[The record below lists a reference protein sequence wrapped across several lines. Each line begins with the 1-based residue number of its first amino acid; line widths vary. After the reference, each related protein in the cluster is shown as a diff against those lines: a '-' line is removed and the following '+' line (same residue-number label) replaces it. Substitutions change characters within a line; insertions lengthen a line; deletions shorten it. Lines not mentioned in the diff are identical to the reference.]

1 MTLVGRA
8 QLDHPALGAAGGS
21 ALHASIESIY
31 TNIGNDL
38 AARYDTAASIA
49 NSAVTT
55 FTHNFGVQF
64 ADLKLLLYTGTH
76 PNLVRVADPTASGW
90 VIAANGGNLKTQIDV
105 TAPSSGGPH
114 TFAVITM
121 QSRGA
126 EKLADLD
133 DINTTAPIDGQFL
146 IYDTATSKW
155 IPAYLKYKSE
165 TATIASNTLT
175 PTTGANV
182 QRITSGAADLQM
194 VASPVA
200 GKLYV
205 LVNETGTDFLL
216 KNDTGGTAANRIY
229 TGTGVDLTLKNQ
241 AAITLIYNS
250 GLSRWIVAGGSGGGG
265 LATELKSTTFI
276 ATAGKHY
283 LVDNS
288 ASAFTGTLPAG
299 SAGSVIRFSD
309 NSRVWASRNFT
320 IAPASGETIDGLAAN
335 ETLVCDV
342 SGAFVQVMWNGTK
355 WIVDTNGFAASIS
368 SGSLSGGQGLGK
380 KNYIGNPNNA
390 TNWVTGGSSLTV
402 TTETTAGNLPNQ
414 ITQSTALAFTRVSGT
429 TGYGGFRFEMD
440 RSDYSKPFEVNI
452 DQKSAFTTEGYQIQV
467 FAGSV
472 FGTYGTQLTVANAS
486 LTGLTGSHIARCDM
500 PGSATPF
507 IEFRI
512 VATGASGTAP
522 FYANNIYFGPGLTPQ
537 SYAGGEYVSY
547 NSTLFTPADGFLS
560 AGTGGSAST
569 ASKYRRVGSA
579 IEVIFQW
586 AWGSSGATFGTA
598 GTYQLGLPSGMT
610 VDATQLPTPSASGDV
625 IIGTGLFWDNSLAD
639 SYGLA
644 VTWSG
649 SAIRLGVEESTSGAG
664 IGPTTPVTPAVS
676 DGIWA
681 KFTVPIASMAG
692 NGILNVGAGAQIE
705 YAYNTDVSSTATVT
719 GSGFASGPAGIQYS
733 ASWTTNTAWTRT
745 VQWQYPIQDDDM
757 LELQVY
763 SAATSTWVRHSD
775 LYGDYTR
782 QNTRDYGPRL
792 IYRSTTQTDVLFC
805 EGGFRSSGVAFG
817 DVGAVWSGLTNTKWR
832 VRKAKASSPVGF
844 GLAGTDGSSG
854 LYMAGR
860 APGLVTGAAISSGY
874 IGEFNQGTLRSGT
887 NGFTYSTRS
896 TTPVSNSTYGSA
908 ISITL
913 NKGVYLIS
921 GKCSCFSSSGVGAI
935 YAVIHVGGTAVTD
948 ATHGYISTAN
958 TGAAVISAPIVVTAD
973 STVVAIYSKT
983 DAAPTPIGPT
993 HEMFAVRIA

>member
-31 TNIGNDL
+31 TVIGNDL
-38 AARYDTAASIA
+38 AARYNTAASIA

-64 ADLKLLLYTGTH
+64 ADLKVLLYTGTH
-76 PNLVRVADPTASGW
+76 PNLTRVADPVASGW
-90 VIAANGGNLKTQIDV
+90 VIAATVGFEKTQIDV

-146 IYDTATSKW
+146 IYDTATSEW

-175 PTTGANV
+175 PTTGANI

-200 GKLYV
+200 GKFYV
-205 LVNETGTDFLL
+205 LVNETGTDFLI

-241 AAITLIYNS
+241 AAISLLYNS

-265 LATELKSTTFI
+265 LATELQSSAFT

-299 SAGSVIRFSD
+299 SAGTVIRFSD

-402 TTETTAGNLPNQ
+402 TTETSSANIPNQ

-440 RSDYSKPFEVNI
+440 RADYGKPFEVNI
-452 DQKSAFTTEGYQIQV
+452 DQKSGFTTEGYQIQV

-472 FGTYGTQLTVANAS
+472 SGTYGTQLTVSNAS
-486 LTGLTGSHIARCDM
+486 LSGLTGSHIARVDM
-500 PGSATPF
+500 PGASTPF

-522 FYANNIYFGPGLTPQ
+522 FYANNIYFGPGLTSQ
-537 SYAGGEYVSY
+537 SYAGGDWTSFSMSITSSGTSPTRGTVEFEQAFWKRSGPNMEIIWNYKQ
-547 NSTLFTPADGFLS
+547 TALGS
-560 AGTGGSAST
+560 AGTGN
-569 ASKYRRVGSA
+569 YV
-579 IEVIFQW
+579 F
-586 AWGSSGATFGTA
+586 
-598 GTYQLGLPSGMT
+598 GLPSGYT
-610 VDATQLPTPSASGDV
+610 IDSTKIALNHDVNLGSGYGYNGTTEYVLFPGPDAA
-625 IIGTGLFWDNSLAD
+625 GTGIILRVYNAINTIQGVGASNISFGN
-639 SYGLA
+639 A
-644 VTWSG
+644 VARIYFRAS
-649 SAIRLGVEESTSGAG
+649 I
-664 IGPTTPVTPAVS
+664 
-676 DGIWA
+676 
-681 KFTVPIASMAG
+681 PITQFAG
-692 NGILNVGAGAQIE
+692 NGVLNVGAGAQQE
-705 YAYNTDVSSTATVT
+705 WASNSNSTNTATDT
-719 GSGFASGPAGIQYS
+719 SSFSYGPAGSLIPNG
-733 ASWTTNTAWTRT
+733 ATGTTYART
-745 VQWQYPIQDDDM
+745 VRLQYAYQQGDD
-757 LELQVY
+757 LVVQVDQGGG
-763 SAATSTWVRHSD
+763 SWVDAHARGFPFLTQGTNS
-775 LYGDYTR
+775 YGILLLPTV
-782 QNTRDYGPRL
+782 G
-792 IYRSTTQTDVLFC
+792 STDVVVQFRT
-805 EGGFRSSGVAFG
+805 GGYEPSNATFA
-817 DVGAVWSGLTNTKWR
+817 GAGSPWSGIATWKWR
-832 VRKAKASSPVGF
+832 LAKRNPSSPVGF

-860 APGLVTGAAISSGY
+860 APGLVTGAAISAGNV
-874 IGEFNQGTLRSGT
+874 GEVKYATLSNVTLSITATSYDAGSLIVGPGVWMVYGKVHLGVAGTTQTQLVVGISET
-887 NGFTYSTRS
+887 SATL
-896 TTPVSNSTYGSA
+896 SNSYLTVDNSTGITNIRA
-908 ISITL
+908 IQSVPYYVNSSIS
-913 NKGVYLIS
+913 NKTVYLVAN
-921 GKCSCFSSSGVGAI
+921 CAFT
-935 YAVIHVGGTAVTD
+935 GTAP
-948 ATHGYISTAN
+948 ATIA
-958 TGAAVISAPIVVTAD
+958 SACIL
-973 STVVAIYSKT
+973 Y
-983 DAAPTPIGPT
+983 
-993 HEMFAVRIA
+993 AVRIA

>member
-31 TNIGNDL
+31 TVIGNDL
-38 AARYDTAASIA
+38 AARYNTAASIA

-64 ADLKLLLYTGTH
+64 ADLKVLLYTGTH
-76 PNLVRVADPTASGW
+76 PNLVRVADPVASGW
-90 VIAANGGNLKTQIDV
+90 VIAATVGFEKTQIDV

-146 IYDTATSKW
+146 IYDTATSEW

-175 PTTGANV
+175 PTTGANI

-200 GKLYV
+200 GKFYV
-205 LVNETGTDFLL
+205 LVNETGTDFLI

-241 AAITLIYNS
+241 AAISLLYNS

-265 LATELKSTTFI
+265 LATELQSSAFT
-276 ATAGKHY
+276 ASAGKHY

-299 SAGSVIRFSD
+299 SAGTVIRFSD

-390 TNWVTGGSSLTV
+390 TNWVEGGSSLTV
-402 TTETTAGNLPNQ
+402 TTETTAANLPNQ
-414 ITQSTALAFTRVSGT
+414 ITQTTAIAFTRVSGT
-429 TGYGGFRFEMD
+429 TGLGGFRFEMD
-440 RSDYSKPFEVNI
+440 RSDYSKPFEINI

-467 FAGSV
+467 WAGSV
-472 FGTYGTQLTVANAS
+472 SGTYGTQLTVSNAS
-486 LTGLTGSHIARCDM
+486 LSGLTGSHIARVDM
-500 PGSATPF
+500 PGASTPF

-512 VATGASGTAP
+512 VATGSSGTAP
-522 FYANNIYFGPGLTPQ
+522 FYANNIYFGPGLSQQ
-537 SYAGGEYVSY
+537 SYAGDEWKSY
-547 NSTLFTPADGFLS
+547 TPTLTNFGTTSTNSGRW
-560 AGTGGSAST
+560 
-569 ASKYRRVGSA
+569 RRVGSSME
-579 IEVIFQW
+579 IETYAVFTGTGSASPVVITIPSPYTI
-586 AWGSSGATFGTA
+586 ATRAAANNAAVGRAGSCTWLDDSAGTLQDILVYLSHTSNGISLIDEDTGGAMQGTSFGT
-598 GTYQLGLPSGMT
+598 GDQLGIT
-610 VDATQLPTPSASGDV
+610 VS
-625 IIGTGLFWDNSLAD
+625 
-639 SYGLA
+639 
-644 VTWSG
+644 
-649 SAIRLGVEESTSGAG
+649 
-664 IGPTTPVTPAVS
+664 
-676 DGIWA
+676 
-681 KFTVPIASMAG
+681 VPISEWAG
-692 NGILNVGAGAQIE
+692 NGILNVGAGAQVE
-705 YAYNTDVSSTATVT
+705 YAYNNSATTSSDTTSFAY
-719 GSGFASGPAGIQYS
+719 GPSGFAIQNFAPSG
-733 ASWTTNTAWTRT
+733 TTGVTKR
-745 VQWQYPIQDDDM
+745 VQFQYPIQN
-757 LELQVY
+757 
-763 SAATSTWVRHSD
+763 
-775 LYGDYTR
+775 GDNIVMEIQDPTTGIWLDI
-782 QNTRDYGPRL
+782 NTRFGSFGTNDANTTFQGQLLAQFSSTQVNVAFY
-792 IYRSTTQTDVLFC
+792 STTV
-805 EGGFRSSGVAFG
+805 GGGSWASV
-817 DVGAVWSGLTNTKWR
+817 NTWKWR
-832 VRKAKASSPVGF
+832 LKKSTPSAPVGF

-854 LYMAGR
+854 LVNPYTAGSGVVYASNYTPTLVGTTNVDTVTLSR
-860 APGLVTGAAISSGY
+860 AFYSRVGKIVT
-874 IGEFNQGTLRSGT
+874 
-887 NGFTYSTRS
+887 
-896 TTPVSNSTYGSA
+896 VSGSA
-908 ISITL
+908 TL
-913 NKGVYLIS
+913 
-921 GKCSCFSSSGVGAI
+921 
-935 YAVIHVGGTAVTD
+935 D
-948 ATHGYISTAN
+948 ATAAN
-958 TGAAVISAPIVVTAD
+958 VVTAFTVTLPVT
-973 STVVAIYSKT
+973 STLSGTSVSGSVGYRQGNTMGAGFMENSGTDKLSIVVVPASSASGEVGWSGQYI
-983 DAAPTPIGPT
+983 
-993 HEMFAVRIA
+993 IA

>member
-31 TNIGNDL
+31 TVIGNDL
-38 AARYDTAASIA
+38 AARYNTAASIA

-64 ADLKLLLYTGTH
+64 ADLKVLLYTGTH
-76 PNLVRVADPTASGW
+76 PNLTRVADPVASGW

-146 IYDTATSKW
+146 IYDTATSEW

-175 PTTGANV
+175 PTTGANI

-200 GKLYV
+200 GKFYV
-205 LVNETGTDFLL
+205 LVNETGTDFLI

-241 AAITLIYNS
+241 AAISLLYNS

-265 LATELKSTTFI
+265 LATELKSSAFT

-299 SAGSVIRFSD
+299 SAGTVIRFSD

-320 IAPASGETIDGLAAN
+320 IAPASGEIIDGLAAN

-402 TTETTAGNLPNQ
+402 TTETSSANIPNQ

-440 RSDYSKPFEVNI
+440 RADYGKPFEVNI

-472 FGTYGTQLTVANAS
+472 SGTYGTQLTVANAS
-486 LTGLTGSHIARCDM
+486 LSGLTGSHIARVDM
-500 PGSATPF
+500 PGASTPF

-512 VATGASGTAP
+512 VATGSSGTAP

-547 NSTLFTPADGFLS
+547 NSTLYTPVDGFLS
-560 AGTGGSAST
+560 VGTGGSAST

-598 GTYQLGLPSGMT
+598 GTYQLGLPTGMT
-610 VDATQLPTPSASGDV
+610 VDANQLPTPSASGDV
-625 IIGTGLFWDNSLAD
+625 IIGSGIFWDNSLAD
-639 SYGLA
+639 YYGLS

-649 SAIRLGVEESTSGAG
+649 TAIRLAVEESVSGAG
-664 IGPTTPVTPAVS
+664 LGPTTPVTPAVS
-676 DGIWA
+676 DGIWC

-692 NGILNVGAGAQIE
+692 NGILNVGAAAQIE
-705 YAYNTDVSSTATVT
+705 YAYNSDVSSTSVVT
-719 GSGFASGPAGIQYS
+719 SGSTAGPAGVVFAS
-733 ASWTTNTAWTRT
+733 AWAVGTSYARRINF
-745 VQWQYPIQDDDM
+745 QYPILEDD
-757 LELQVY
+757 LIEIQFYHTTGGWLNINERLG
-763 SAATSTWVRHSD
+763 AFHNTTSTYN
-775 LYGDYTR
+775 YGA
-782 QNTRDYGPRL
+782 NVV
-792 IYRSTTQTDVLFC
+792 IVNSTSVDVF
-805 EGGFRSSGVAFG
+805 FSSGGYAPPATYG
-817 DVGAVWSGLTNTKWR
+817 SATGTAWSALNAGGYKWR
-832 VRKAKASSPVGF
+832 VRKVKASSPVGF

-854 LYMAGR
+854 LV
-860 APGLVTGAAISSGY
+860 APYSASG
-874 IGEFNQGTLRSGT
+874 IIASGT
-887 NGFTYSTRS
+887 YTPTSFSPSNCTVNTIQTFRYNRVGSVVTVVGVCNVSATASSACEFFLSLPLASNLTSSYQCNGVTSH
-896 TTPVSNSTYGSA
+896 A
-908 ISITL
+908 Q
-913 NKGVYLIS
+913 
-921 GKCSCFSSSGVGAI
+921 VGAL
-935 YAVIHVGGTAVTD
+935 YAAGGVL
-948 ATHGYISTAN
+948 
-958 TGAAVISAPIVVTAD
+958 AD
-973 STVVAIYSKT
+973 STNDRAQIVWRSNTDTASRELYISFSYS
-983 DAAPTPIGPT
+983 
-993 HEMFAVRIA
+993 IA

>member
-31 TNIGNDL
+31 TVIGNDL

-55 FTHNFGVQF
+55 LTHNFGVQF
-64 ADLKLLLYTGTH
+64 ADLKVLLYTGTH
-76 PNLVRVADPTASGW
+76 PNLVRVADPVASGW
-90 VIAANGGNLKTQIDV
+90 VIAATVGFEKTQIDV

-165 TATIASNTLT
+165 TAAIASNTLT
-175 PTTGANV
+175 PTTGANI

-200 GKLYV
+200 GKFYV
-205 LVNETGTDFLL
+205 LVNETGTDFLI

-241 AAITLIYNS
+241 AAISLLYNS

-265 LATELKSTTFI
+265 LATELQSSAFT

-299 SAGSVIRFSD
+299 SAGTVIRFSD

-320 IAPASGETIDGLAAN
+320 IAPASGETIDGLAAD

-486 LTGLTGSHIARCDM
+486 LTGLTGSHIARVDM
-500 PGSATPF
+500 PGASTPF

-522 FYANNIYFGPGLTPQ
+522 FYANNIYFGPGLTSQ

-547 NSTLFTPADGFLS
+547 NSTLYTPADGFLS
-560 AGTGGSAST
+560 VGTGGSAST
-569 ASKYRRVGSA
+569 ASKYRRLGSA

-625 IIGTGLFWDNSLAD
+625 VIGSGTFWDNSLAD
-639 SYGLA
+639 NYGLA

-649 SAIRLGVEESTSGAG
+649 SSIRLSVEESTSGAG
-664 IGPTTPVTPAVS
+664 LGPTTPVTPAVS
-676 DGIWA
+676 DGIWC

-692 NGILNVGAGAQIE
+692 NGILNVGAGAQVE
-705 YAYNTDVSSTATVT
+705 YASDDGTADVFGSNGSLVPNVAAAVNST
-719 GSGFASGPAGIQYS
+719 SRQFGF
-733 ASWTTNTAWTRT
+733 
-745 VQWQYPIQDDDM
+745 QYPQQVTQNVV
-757 LELQVY
+757 LEINNRGNGWSENPYPFSGGNNANSNNFYGVRAYWNTSSQLTVEFGNQGTRVNA
-763 SAATSTWVRHSD
+763 SNADAGSSSWATEFSN
-775 LYGDYTR
+775 GTR
-782 QNTRDYGPRL
+782 
-792 IYRSTTQTDVLFC
+792 
-805 EGGFRSSGVAFG
+805 FRV
-817 DVGAVWSGLTNTKWR
+817 
-832 VRKAKASSPVGF
+832 AKASPSSPVGF

-854 LYMAGR
+854 LVNPYTVGSGVVYAGR
-860 APGLVTGAAISSGY
+860 YTPTATASTNVSAATPSSCKYTRVGSIVTVYGQCDITCTTAANTESIFYISLPIASNLGSTRDLTGTFTRYAP
-874 IGEFNQGTLRSGT
+874 SGT
-887 NGFTYSTRS
+887 Q
-896 TTPVSNSTYGSA
+896 
-908 ISITL
+908 
-913 NKGVYLIS
+913 
-921 GKCSCFSSSGVGAI
+921 
-935 YAVIHVGGTAVTD
+935 YAV
-948 ATHGYISTAN
+948 GYISGDITNDRAQILFSCN
-958 TGAAVISAPIVVTAD
+958 VT
-973 STVVAIYSKT
+973 TIQGTTFTFQYQ
-983 DAAPTPIGPT
+983 I
-993 HEMFAVRIA
+993 I

>member
-64 ADLKLLLYTGTH
+64 ADLKVLLYTGTH

-126 EKLADLD
+126 EKLTDLD

-165 TATIASNTLT
+165 TAAIASNTLT

-265 LATELKSTTFI
+265 LATELKSTTFT

-299 SAGSVIRFSD
+299 SAGTVIRFSD

-402 TTETTAGNLPNQ
+402 TTETSSANIPNQ

-440 RSDYSKPFEVNI
+440 RSDYSKPFEINI
-452 DQKSAFTTEGYQIQV
+452 DQKSAFTTEGYQIQAW
-467 FAGSV
+467 AGSV
-472 FGTYGTQLTVANAS
+472 SGTYGTQLTVANAN

-512 VATGASGTAP
+512 VATGAGGTAP
-522 FYANNIYFGPGLTPQ
+522 FYANNIYFGPGLTSQ
-537 SYAGGEYVSY
+537 SFAGGDWQDYSSPTTSGFGTITSDSLKYVRLGPSLRILGRFTTGTVSASAAQITLPLGLTVGLTGSGNPRQVVGSWWHNNTTTANPKRGVIGAVSGDSYVSFSLDDY
-547 NSTLFTPADGFLS
+547 TGTTSPFATLAGNQITGNSVVIGVDFT
-560 AGTGGSAST
+560 
-569 ASKYRRVGSA
+569 
-579 IEVIFQW
+579 I
-586 AWGSSGATFGTA
+586 
-598 GTYQLGLPSGMT
+598 
-610 VDATQLPTPSASGDV
+610 
-625 IIGTGLFWDNSLAD
+625 
-639 SYGLA
+639 
-644 VTWSG
+644 
-649 SAIRLGVEESTSGAG
+649 
-664 IGPTTPVTPAVS
+664 
-676 DGIWA
+676 
-681 KFTVPIASMAG
+681 PIASWAG
-692 NGILNVGAGAQIE
+692 NGILNVGAGAQEE
-705 YAYNTDVSSTATVT
+705 YVSSTTGTWDAPAAAGNTVY
-719 GSGFASGPAGIQYS
+719 GPAGSPITGSLGAARTKVCRLQYPLQATDRLQLQYQIPS
-733 ASWTTNTAWTRT
+733 TGAWIDEATTNF
-745 VQWQYPIQDDDM
+745 QYTNMQAVSFGGLI
-757 LELQVY
+757 
-763 SAATSTWVRHSD
+763 SAATIGSTDITVSFSQYAIAGTTYNTTTGAGNYSSALYSAWRIVRYKS
-775 LYGDYTR
+775 
-782 QNTRDYGPRL
+782 
-792 IYRSTTQTDVLFC
+792 
-805 EGGFRSSGVAFG
+805 
-817 DVGAVWSGLTNTKWR
+817 
-832 VRKAKASSPVGF
+832 SSPVGF

-860 APGLVTGAAISSGY
+860 APGLATGAAIASGY
-874 IGEFNQGTLRSGT
+874 VGETKT
-887 NGFTYSTRS
+887 WT
-896 TTPVSNSTYGSA
+896 
-908 ISITL
+908 
-913 NKGVYLIS
+913 
-921 GKCSCFSSSGVGAI
+921 
-935 YAVIHVGGTAVTD
+935 
-948 ATHGYISTAN
+948 
-958 TGAAVISAPIVVTAD
+958 SAPISQSLTTTVADWTNATITLTAGVWLVNASVMAFYQTGAVSGNNGYAVVNITD
-973 STVVAIYSKT
+973 SSNAIVQEMEKLLYAKAVSAVSNLAEAPLHFTFVANVPTSTTYKIRVYRV
-983 DAAPTPIGPT
+983 DAGGTGSGSV
-993 HEMFAVRIA
+993 ENSSQQRSQFFGVRIA